1 MIKREDPKLINNA
14 RALRRR
20 MTRQERRLWYDFLR
34 GHRLHF
40 YKQRVIGRYIADFY
54 CAAAGL
60 VIELD
65 GSGHYKPEKKAEDKL
80 RDEEIEKL
88 GLTVLRIPNC
98 EVDANFE
105 GVCLYIDRMVG
116 ELIAAKNK
124 E

>member
-1 MIKREDPKLINNA
+1 MIIREDPKLINSA

-34 GHRLHF
+34 SHRLHF

-54 CAAAGL
+54 CAAADL

-65 GSGHYKPEKKAEDKL
+65 GSGHYKPEKMAEDKL
-80 RDEEIEKL
+80 RDEEMEKL
-88 GLTVLRIPNC
+88 GLTVLRIPNY
-98 EVDANFE
+98 EVDSNFE
-105 GVCLYIDRMVG
+105 GVCLYIDRTAA

-124 E
+124 D